1 MQTFALPDWKSAR
14 VESVTPRTEKHGPD
28 DIVAITLHLKLS
40 GHNEL
45 LDLVSE
51 SLREAL
57 YAPAETETLP
67 GVKDP
72 RTALRSPDLAGLT
85 LGMKKLTAL
94 DGATVYFDY
103 GADGE
108 ANPITL
114 TKAKVDAFRAIAY
127 EGGSTDVLFRVG
139 SNDIDADEI
148 GKLCSKLHAEIRVR
162 VEPPAAAPV
171 PADDNGA
178 PLFEE
183 PSDARKAAEAAFDD
197 PGAEGMDPNA
207 GFDAGDAF
215 AADVSENGPGHS
227 ADPKPRKPRATA
239 KA

>member
-1 MQTFALPDWKSAR
+1 MPQFALPDWKSAR

-57 YAPAETETLP
+57 YAPAETEPLP
-67 GVKDP
+67 GVKDA

-85 LGMKKLTAL
+85 LGVKKLGAL

-114 TKAKVDAFRAIAY
+114 TKAKVDAYRAIAY
-127 EGGSTDVLFRVG
+127 EGGSADALFRVG

-148 GKLCSKLHAEIRVR
+148 GKLCSKLHSEIRVR
-162 VEPPAAAPV
+162 VEPPV
-171 PADDNGA
+171 KVEPAEDNGA

-183 PSDARKAAEAAFDD
+183 PSEARQAAEAAFSGAIDGDD
-197 PGAEGMDPNA
+197 DSQ
-207 GFDAGDAF
+207 DAGDHVADDVERNGSGDS
-215 AADVSENGPGHS
+215 AAR
-227 ADPKPRKPRATA
+227 KPRKQRA
-239 KA
+239 KAAA